1 VKNPTEPAGIRLH
14 AAIAADAPTLTRIV
28 RSAFSHYVERLGLEP
43 APMQL
48 DYARAIATDGVHV
61 AVEDEAILGLVV
73 LADGD
78 DDLLLNNLAVAPAA
92 QGRGIGRLLI
102 AFVEQRARERGH
114 DRVLLYTNER
124 MVENIALYR
133 RLGYAEVARRC
144 EAGYR
149 RVHMAKRLRA

>member
-1 VKNPTEPAGIRLH
+1 MKNPVGPAAIRLR

-28 RSAFSHYVERLGLEP
+28 RSTYAHYVERLGREP
-43 APMQL
+43 ATMQV
-48 DYARAIATDGVHV
+48 DYARAIATGGVHV
-61 AVEDEAILGLVV
+61 AVEDESILGLVI

-78 DDLLLNNLAVAPAA
+78 DGCLLNNLAVALAA

-102 AFVEQRARERGH
+102 AFAEQRARERGH

-133 RLGYAEVARRC
+133 CLGYAEVARRC